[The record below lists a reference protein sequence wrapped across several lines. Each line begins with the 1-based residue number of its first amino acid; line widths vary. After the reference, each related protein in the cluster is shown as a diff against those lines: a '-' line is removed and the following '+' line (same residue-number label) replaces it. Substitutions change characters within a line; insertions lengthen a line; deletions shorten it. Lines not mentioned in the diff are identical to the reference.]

1 MSNGEEI
8 SDFWRLPFELTVQQA
23 ALLVVGV
30 DPSGNEHACEDWK
43 VQERPRGYEAVKQGI
58 SAALRAR
65 KITGKNV
72 PLPDLDFNQNPVGVL
87 EGTTDVKQSF
97 VDRDSLVAWLAS
109 RGIRT
114 GFFFPPAP
122 DEPDYLDPNNPRY
135 APKLA
140 AAVRAWQAVTE
151 TVGKTPKQALEK
163 WIREHAAEFGLSD
176 EDGMPN
182 KTGIEEVAKIAN
194 WKPSGGAPRTPGE

>member
-8 SDFWRLPFELTVQQA
+8 SDFWRVPSELTVQQA

-30 DPSGNEHACEDWK
+30 DPSGNEHACEGWQ

-58 SAALRAR
+58 SAALRAG

-72 PLPDLDFNQNPVGVL
+72 PQPDLDFNCNQVGVL
-87 EGTTDVKQSF
+87 EGTTSVAQSF

-122 DEPDYLDPNNPRY
+122 DAPDYLDPNNPRY

-151 TVGKTPKQALEK
+151 TAGKTPKQALEK